1 MRYFLS
7 LPPPPARS
15 EARIQMSE
23 LPAMRNEAQAI
34 ARLQNIFPSVEKAH
48 LHAVLRSW
56 GAGGET
62 TPMRPWGDRV
72 EHAVDFLIDEG
83 EIAELDSALLAAP
96 PAAPAAGTS
105 RGALEMGRGPL
116 RVLGYDEYR
125 VLEAGRLSRLAPLA
139 YFCMDPRSL
148 QSRC

>member
-62 TPMRPWGDRV
+62 TPMRPWGT
-72 EHAVDFLIDEG
+72 G
-83 EIAELDSALLAAP
+83 
-96 PAAPAAGTS
+96 
-105 RGALEMGRGPL
+105 
-116 RVLGYDEYR
+116 
-125 VLEAGRLSRLAPLA
+125 
-139 YFCMDPRSL
+139 
-148 QSRC
+148 

>member
-1 MRYFLS
+1 
-7 LPPPPARS
+7 
-15 EARIQMSE
+15 
-23 LPAMRNEAQAI
+23 MRNEAQAI

-72 EHAVDFLIDEG
+72 EHAVEFLIGEG
-83 EIAELDSALLAAP
+83 EIAELDSAPLAAP

-105 RGALEMGRGPL
+105 RGALPAALQQVEPMVARKRL
-116 RVLGYDEYR
+116 RHV
-125 VLEAGRLSRLAPLA
+125 
-139 YFCMDPRSL
+139 
-148 QSRC
+148 

>member
-1 MRYFLS
+1 
-7 LPPPPARS
+7 
-15 EARIQMSE
+15 MSE

-34 ARLQNIFPSVEKAH
+34 ARLQNIFPSVKKAH

-83 EIAELDSALLAAP
+83 EIAELDSALLAALRAGVGGSDRKYRMFSR
-96 PAAPAAGTS
+96 AA
-105 RGALEMGRGPL
+105 
-116 RVLGYDEYR
+116 LGK
-125 VLEAGRLSRLAPLA
+125 
-139 YFCMDPRSL
+139 
-148 QSRC
+148 

>member
-1 MRYFLS
+1 MRYFPVAA
-7 LPPPPARS
+7 PPPFAQ
-15 EARIQMSE
+15 IQMSE

-83 EIAELDSALLAAP
+83 EIAELDSYSLD
-96 PAAPAAGTS
+96 
-105 RGALEMGRGPL
+105 
-116 RVLGYDEYR
+116 VLIWDD
-125 VLEAGRLSRLAPLA
+125 S
-139 YFCMDPRSL
+139 
-148 QSRC
+148 